1 MKQLTLEELLRKYP
15 VGEVCYRVV
24 HRWDRR
30 EHFAAVSKLKWGD
43 MRKIGE
49 SVFFD
54 YKEAKEQ
61 VIRDIGRQRLEREAA
76 EAESKG
82 AEVRNERT

>member
-1 MKQLTLEELLRKYP
+1 MKRLTLEELLRKYP
-15 VGEVCYRVV
+15 VGETCYRVV

-43 MRKIGE
+43 MRKIGK

-54 YKEAKEQ
+54 YEEAKEQ
-61 VIRDIGRQRLEREAA
+61 VMRDLGQQPFEREAA
-76 EAESKG
+76 EEEA
-82 AEVRNERT
+82 RNERT